1 MKSAVVGIG
10 TIGPVHLDALT
21 RLGEEIA
28 ALCDI
33 RPERA
38 VAAAERFHLSCPI
51 FTDYEEML
59 DQVRPDIVHICTPHF
74 CHADMI
80 VVALTRGISVLC
92 EKPLCIKESDIGR
105 ILAAEAA
112 SPAKLGVCHQN
123 RTNPANLFARRLF
136 SENRVMAAHG
146 SVVWHRDA
154 AYYGQDAWRGKW
166 KTEGGGVLINQAL
179 HTLDLCQWFFG
190 MPTRLSA
197 SVANLSLP
205 SVIEVED
212 TAFLRCRGRTDFTF
226 AATVGSAGDLP
237 VSVTARLAD
246 GREVVVLPH
255 AVIVAGQTAF
265 FEEKIKTPDKCCYG
279 NGHIRLIGDFY
290 RCVRTDEPF
299 EVSGREAARVVRMI
313 LAAYRS
319 GGQEV
324 KIGGEII

>member
-80 VVALTRGISVLC
+80 VAALTRGISVLC

-123 RTNPANLFARRLF
+123 RINPANLFARRLF
-136 SENRVMAAHG
+136 SENRVTAAHG

-179 HTLDLCQWFFG
+179 HTLASGFSECPRAFRPVWPIFLCRRLLKWKTRRFSGAAAGRILLSRPQSARRAICRCRLRRGW
-190 MPTRLSA
+190 PTDERWWSYRTPSLWPVRLR
-197 SVANLSLP
+197 
-205 SVIEVED
+205 
-212 TAFLRCRGRTDFTF
+212 FLRKKSKRRANAVTETDTF
-226 AATVGSAGDLP
+226 A
-237 VSVTARLAD
+237 
-246 GREVVVLPH
+246 
-255 AVIVAGQTAF
+255 
-265 FEEKIKTPDKCCYG
+265 
-279 NGHIRLIGDFY
+279 
-290 RCVRTDEPF
+290 
-299 EVSGREAARVVRMI
+299 
-313 LAAYRS
+313 
-319 GGQEV
+319 
-324 KIGGEII
+324 